1 MRTLYALCAWF
12 SLLLVLEVYNL
23 GTASS
28 PVCYLP
34 VLSRFN
40 KDEWHV
46 ETKQSKGQKISH
58 EILSLLSPL
67 LLFTRFHLFSLSPL
81 FPLSLNGPNLSI
93 ISIKTKGAKEFIK
106 KKKKKSH
113 KTNPIFYLI
122 IFHIELSRHQDQSL
136 LAGENRCLRR
146 PKRS

>member
-1 MRTLYALCAWF
+1 MKF
-12 SLLLVLEVYNL
+12 SLFFLH
-23 GTASS
+23 S
-28 PVCYLP
+28 PVIYTVSP
-34 VLSRFN
+34 
-40 KDEWHV
+40 
-46 ETKQSKGQKISH
+46 
-58 EILSLLSPL
+58 IL
-67 LLFTRFHLFSLSPL
+67 SLSPL

-93 ISIKTKGAKEFIK
+93 ISIKTKGTKDVSSVQPKE
-106 KKKKKSH
+106 KKKKSH

>member
-1 MRTLYALCAWF
+1 M
-12 SLLLVLEVYNL
+12 
-23 GTASS
+23 
-28 PVCYLP
+28 
-34 VLSRFN
+34 
-40 KDEWHV
+40 

-67 LLFTRFHLFSLSPL
+67 LFFFFFLMCSPLLLFTRFHLFSLSRL
-81 FPLSLNGPNLSI
+81 FPLSLNGPNLSIMSI

-106 KKKKKSH
+106 KKKKRDKGCEFCATQRGGGEKKSH

-136 LAGENRCLRR
+136 LAGENQCLRR

>member
-1 MRTLYALCAWF
+1 M
-12 SLLLVLEVYNL
+12 
-23 GTASS
+23 
-28 PVCYLP
+28 
-34 VLSRFN
+34 
-40 KDEWHV
+40 

-67 LLFTRFHLFSLSPL
+67 SCYFHGFTYSLSPL
-81 FPLSLNGPNLSI
+81 FPLSLSGPNLSI
-93 ISIKTKGAKEFIK
+93 ISIKTKGTKEFIKKKKKKRDKGCEFCATQRK

-122 IFHIELSRHQDQSL
+122 ISHIELSRHQDHSL
-136 LAGENRCLRR
+136 LAGENWCLRR